1 MKKVAMAALIV
12 LGIGLLVGL
21 NYALF
26 SGQLLGLP
34 PEVRAALRSDRVVDV
49 FLADGGSRLMLI
61 PSGGELNTGLIMFP
75 EGNMDIRTYAP
86 IGQEIAR
93 RGYAVAFLSR
103 RLETEASVAEE
114 NARIDALM
122 AAYPQIKRWV
132 VGGHTWGAQV
142 GARFAAGFPD
152 RVAGV
157 VLWGARLSADSS
169 LADTDLPV
177 LMVYGTLD
185 DQNVDLVASNRPW
198 LPEQTVWTPIEG
210 GNRVRF
216 ASFGPMAA
224 DVGATISAEE
234 QQAQAAAST
243 VEFLI
248 ESVDGRY

>member
-1 MKKVAMAALIV
+1 MKKVAIAILIV
-12 LGIGLLVGL
+12 LGIGLLIGL

-26 SGQLLGLP
+26 SGRLLGLP
-34 PEVRAALRSDRVVDV
+34 PEVRSALRSDRVVDV
-49 FLADGGSRLMLI
+49 FLADEESRLMLI
-61 PSGGELNTGLIMFP
+61 PSGGELNTALILFP

-93 RGYAVAFLSR
+93 RGYAVVFLSR
-103 RLETEASVAEE
+103 RLETGAPMAEE
-114 NARIDALM
+114 KARIEALM
-122 AAYPQIKRWV
+122 AAYPQITRWV

-142 GARFAAGFPD
+142 GARYAAAYPD

-185 DQNVDLVASNRPW
+185 DQNVDLLANNQPW
-198 LPEQTVWTPIEG
+198 LPEHTVWAPIEG

-216 ASFGPMAA
+216 ASFGPMPA
-224 DVGATISAEE
+224 DIGATISAEE
-234 QQAQAAAST
+234 QQAQAAVIT
-243 VEFLI
+243 VKFLL
-248 ESVDGRY
+248 ENVQGGY

>member
-1 MKKVAMAALIV
+1 MKKVGIALLV
-12 LGIGLLVGL
+12 ALGIGLLVGL

-26 SGQLLGLP
+26 SGWLLGLP
-34 PEVRAALRSDRVVDV
+34 PEVRSALRSDRVVDV
-49 FLADGGSRLMLI
+49 FLEDEDSRLMLI

-86 IGQEIAR
+86 IGQGIAR
-93 RGYAVAFLSR
+93 RGYAVVFLSR
-103 RLETEASVAEE
+103 RLETGASMAEE
-114 NARIDALM
+114 NARIEALM
-122 AAYPQIKRWV
+122 ADYPQIKRWV

-142 GARFAAGFPD
+142 GARYAADYPD

-169 LADTDLPV
+169 LAGTDLPV

-185 DQNVDLVASNRPW
+185 DQNVDLLANNRPW
-198 LPEQTVWTPIEG
+198 LPEHTVFAPIEG

-224 DVGATISAEE
+224 DIGATISPEE
-234 QQAQAAAST
+234 QQAQAAAIT
-243 VEFLI
+243 VEFLM
-248 ESVDGRY
+248 ESAQGVY

>member
-1 MKKVAMAALIV
+1 MKKVAIAVLIV
-12 LGIGLLVGL
+12 LGIGLLIGL

-34 PEVRAALRSDRVVDV
+34 PEVRSALRSDRVVDV
-49 FLADGGSRLMLI
+49 FLSDGDTRLMLI
-61 PSGGELNTGLIMFP
+61 PSGGELNTALILFP

-93 RGYAVAFLSR
+93 RGYAAAFLSR
-103 RLETEASVAEE
+103 RLETGAPMAEE
-114 NARIDALM
+114 NARIEALM
-122 AAYPQIKRWV
+122 DAYPQITRWV

-142 GARFAAGFPD
+142 GARYAALHSE

-157 VLWGARLSADSS
+157 VLWGGRLSADSS
-169 LADTDLPV
+169 LASTDLPV

-185 DQNVDLVASNRPW
+185 DQNVDLLANNRPW
-198 LPEQTVWTPIEG
+198 LPEHTVFVPIEG

-224 DVGATISAEE
+224 DIGATISAEE
-234 QQAQAAAST
+234 QQAQAAAIT
-243 VEFLI
+243 VEFLM
-248 ESVDGRY
+248 EWDAD

>member
-1 MKKVAMAALIV
+1 MKKVGIAVLVA

-26 SGQLLGLP
+26 SGRLLGLP
-34 PEVRAALRSDRVVDV
+34 PEVRSALRSDRVVDV
-49 FLADGGSRLMLI
+49 FLADEDSRLMMI
-61 PSGGELNTGLIMFP
+61 PSGGELNTALVMFP

-86 IGQEIAR
+86 IGQQVAR
-93 RGYAVAFLSR
+93 QGYAVVFLSR
-103 RLETEASVAEE
+103 RLETGVPMAEE
-114 NARIDALM
+114 KTRIEALM
-122 AAYPQIKRWV
+122 AAYPQITRWV

-142 GARFAAGFPD
+142 GARYAADNPD

-169 LADTDLPV
+169 LADSDLPI

-185 DQNVDLVASNRPW
+185 DKNVDLLASNRPW
-198 LPEQTVWTPIEG
+198 LPEHTVWAPIDG

-234 QQAQAAAST
+234 QQAQAAAIT
-243 VEFLI
+243 VEFLM
-248 ESVDGRY
+248 ENVQGGY